1 MIKYFLSIVFLFGA
15 LIAEEKTFI
24 REYTYRAS
32 DYDSKVKSRENALA
46 QVKLLLLEEIAVFIK
61 SEFKTENNSSN
72 INNNFNIEEFD
83 SHKISSIT
91 AGITQTK
98 ILDEKWTENPN
109 FITYQVYH
117 MKDEPTNKYAL
128 RWIAK
133 I

>member
-61 SEFKTENNSSN
+61 SEFKT
-72 INNNFNIEEFD
+72 
-83 SHKISSIT
+83 
-91 AGITQTK
+91 
-98 ILDEKWTENPN
+98 
-109 FITYQVYH
+109 
-117 MKDEPTNKYAL
+117 
-128 RWIAK
+128 
-133 I
+133 